1 MSVVI
6 DYAWRPH
13 PSVEAM
19 RAYGVSGVVRYLSY
33 LPNGKVIDRAE
44 YQDLVNAGFDVAFV
58 WEYNADDFSRT
69 SFNATSAA
77 REALRQ
83 LNVIG
88 APDDT
93 VIYYGLD
100 WDVQA
105 NQWGTCLA
113 KLRQVTAVHGASR
126 TGIYGPYDALEW
138 AHRDGVATWFWQAGM
153 STAWSYGRNRNAW
166 PGGLHLRQVR
176 TVDLAGADV
185 DVNTIH
191 QLNYG
196 QVGGDMPLSPDD
208 IKAITQNV
216 TCAIK
221 RGAWRDGHT
230 EGTFDPGYR
239 GGPTIETVQE
249 QVQVVAEELVGISAR
264 LDQLATAPIDYDQL
278 AAALVRRFTS

>member
-1 MSVVI
+1 MSVVL

-33 LPNGKVIDRAE
+33 LPNGKVIDGVE
-44 YQDLVNAGFDVAFV
+44 YLDLVNAGFDVAFV
-58 WEYNADDFSRT
+58 WERAADDFADP
-69 SFNATSAA
+69 SFNAVSAA

-83 LNVIG
+83 LAVIG

-105 NQWGTCLA
+105 AQWATCLT
-113 KLRQVTAVHGASR
+113 KLRQVNAVHGASR
-126 TGIYGPYDALEW
+126 TGLYGPYDALEW
-138 AHRDGVATWFWQAGM
+138 AKRDGVAHWFWQAGM

-166 PGGLHLRQVR
+166 PGGLHLRQVK

-185 DVNTIH
+185 DVNIIH

-196 QVGGDMPLSPDD
+196 QVGGDMLTPEDL
-208 IKAITQNV
+208 KAITQNV
-216 TCAIK
+216 ACAVR
-221 RGAWRDGHT
+221 RGSWRDGYT

-239 GGPTIETVQE
+239 GGPTLENVQE
-249 QVQVVAEELVGISAR
+249 QVSIVAETLVGISER
-264 LDQLATAPIDYDQL
+264 LDQLQAAPIDYDLL
-278 AAALVRRFTS
+278 AAALVRRFSA